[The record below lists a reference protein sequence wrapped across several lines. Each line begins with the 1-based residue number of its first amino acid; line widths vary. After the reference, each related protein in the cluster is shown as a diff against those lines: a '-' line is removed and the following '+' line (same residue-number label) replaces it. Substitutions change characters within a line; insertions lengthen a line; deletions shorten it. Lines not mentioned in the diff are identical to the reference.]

1 MGTPLRTE
9 RLVIRDWTPSDAEAA
24 FAIHG
29 DGEVSRWLTPDTEPV
44 RDLATMR
51 SVLAD
56 WIAAQPTFESPAGR
70 WAIAR
75 QEDDQIIGGLMIR
88 YLPPDDEDL
97 EIGWHLRPDTWGQ
110 GYATEAATALIRWA
124 FEVGVDE
131 LYAVARPANERAIAM
146 ARRMGMQWVG
156 ETEKY
161 YGLNLLVYRIRPGD
175 LDDPVRTP
183 TGVRSPA

>member
-1 MGTPLRTE
+1 MGLTLHTE
-9 RLVIRDWTPSDAEAA
+9 RLVIRDWTPADAEAA
-24 FAIHG
+24 LAIYG
-29 DGEVSRWLTPDTEPV
+29 VEEVSRWLTPDAEPV
-44 RDLATMR
+44 RDLATMH

-56 WIAAQPTFESPAGR
+56 WLAAQPTLEPPVGR

-75 QEDDQIIGGLMIR
+75 REDDQVIGGLVIR
-88 YLPPDDEDL
+88 YLPSDEEDL

-131 LYAVARPANERAIAM
+131 LYAIARPENQGAIAM

-161 YGLNLLVYRIRPGD
+161 YGLTLLVYRIRPGD
-175 LDDPVRTP
+175 LDGPVWTP
-183 TGVRSPA
+183 TGVRSPS